1 MNADIDFSSDRICH
15 RRLLLEFFLGSLLG
29 TELPRCA
36 TKSKGIDLAESR
48 LDTVHRLTH
57 REGKSSDLGNFYGT
71 SSRRNIDSRLRPFV
85 SSLQILFVIL
95 PRDFCSPQESS
106 YFVEVLKILH
116 SLDISARTVGSGQS
130 SSRRCSTM
138 ARRSDQEARS
148 VEINRITRRIV
159 FQMLPHVFSRS
170 TNISPN

>member
-130 SSRRCSTM
+130 SVKTREDKIRCEPTR
-138 ARRSDQEARS
+138 AQ
-148 VEINRITRRIV
+148 INKPSIYII
-159 FQMLPHVFSRS
+159 FFSRYKNYYLS
-170 TNISPN
+170 ANFIIVA